1 MSSVREEILRI
12 SIEKLQNKVESI
24 MLTVNII
31 LSNPEKTNCVVVDRI
46 ADLMI
51 ELSTIEGA
59 LNHAKTLHNQC
70 ITLSERIKEIQES
83 VEKNSIEH
91 KQSEK

>member
-1 MSSVREEILRI
+1 MREEILRV
-12 SIEKLQNKVESI
+12 SIERLQNKVESI

-31 LSNPEKTNCVVVDRI
+31 LSNPEKTNCDVVGRVTE
-46 ADLMI
+46 LMV
-51 ELSTIEGA
+51 ELSTVDGA
-59 LNHAKTLHNQC
+59 LNHAKILYNQC
-70 ITLSERIKEIQES
+70 IALDERIREIQES